1 MWKVSFSLLIFG
13 VVGVAACL
21 TVSQTSWAGG
31 GEGPVADEVLVLHPH
46 LPGKH
51 ARAKHAAKKR
61 IGAATSHKMP
71 RRFAALANEVPTQP
85 DIAGPLPV
93 SQMPPSQ
100 SSGAHDHS
108 KNTAAANDEV
118 AQQTHK
124 TKAMSAAAAAKHKA
138 QEFAALPREVR
149 QFCVN
154 TANAAADARIA
165 WQAARLSELTAR
177 LRQRIAELEVKR
189 AEYED
194 WLHRHDAAMKEAR
207 EDIVAIYSRMRPDAA
222 AAELSVMDEV
232 MAASLLTK
240 LNARVASA
248 ILAEMDPGRA
258 ARIANA
264 MLGPPVSADGKKS

>member
-1 MWKVSFSLLIFG
+1 MRKVLFSLLIVS
-13 VVGVAACL
+13 VVGVATCL
-21 TVSQTSWAGG
+21 TVAQTSWAGA
-31 GEGPVADEVLVLHPH
+31 GEGPVADGVLVLHPH
-46 LPGKH
+46 LPSKH
-51 ARAKHAAKKR
+51 ARSMRAVKKR
-61 IGAATSHKMP
+61 IGTAATNHQMP

-85 DIAGPLPV
+85 DIAGPLPA
-93 SQMPPSQ
+93 SQMPVSQ
-100 SSGAHDHS
+100 DRS
-108 KNTAAANDEV
+108 KSASAAPDEV
-118 AQQTHK
+118 AQRTHK
-124 TKAMSAAAAAKHKA
+124 AKMISAAAAARHKA

-154 TANAAADARIA
+154 TANAADDARIA
-165 WQAARLSELTAR
+165 WQAARLTELTAK

-194 WLHRHDAAMKEAR
+194 WLHRHDAALKEAK